1 MQPRYTA
8 LSDWMVERYTCIGH
22 VEEYDVLV
30 RNSRSG
36 EEWDVILLDNSRRNT
51 DVRFDLYLS
60 RDAQTRN
67 NQKHRAN
74 GLGGMIDRA
83 KLVRVLAMVRCF
95 APRFSRGEQNPVL
108 VRLLT
113 TGEEHA
119 AV

>member
-1 MQPRYTA
+1 
-8 LSDWMVERYTCIGH
+8 MVERYTCIGH

-30 RNSRSG
+30 RNRRSG
-36 EEWDVILLDNSRRNT
+36 EEWDVILLDNNRRNT

-60 RDAQTRN
+60 RDAAIRK
-67 NQKHRAN
+67 NQKYRTE
-74 GLGGMIDRA
+74 GLEGGMIERS

-113 TGEEHA
+113 GE
-119 AV
+119 VTP